1 MPITFVCLCFN
12 YFIES
17 SFKSFPVK
25 ISSFLS
31 VCKECQGSLLN
42 QMWRMRTLMASKI
55 AGVNS
60 QNMKWHFVKW
70 RVQYAL
76 SVPAGVAHLLNMRST
91 AISFDNDTNIP
102 HFYCLKLTA
111 KCSGSRP
118 AWIIQ
123 AEYHPSSG
131 RISGQSLGVGLDDFF
146 TVCSDCNLSA
156 RPHVHC
162 QPPRACHN
170 LYSCTLSHS
179 HKEKHKRQKYFLQHV
194 TEGVAKVLIL
204 HQ

>member
-1 MPITFVCLCFN
+1 MPSISVCLCIDFLIN
-12 YFIES
+12 S
-17 SFKSFPVK
+17 SFKSFSLYSLFV
-25 ISSFLS
+25 
-31 VCKECQGSLLN
+31 KECQGSLLN
-42 QMWRMRTLMASKI
+42 QMWRMRTLMASQKI

-60 QNMKWHFVKW
+60 QNMKGCFVKW

-102 HFYCLKLTA
+102 HFFCLKLTA

-131 RISGQSLGVGLDDFF
+131 RISGQSLGVGLDDYL
-146 TVCSDCNLSA
+146 NYLS
-156 RPHVHC
+156 
-162 QPPRACHN
+162 Q
-170 LYSCTLSHS
+170 
-179 HKEKHKRQKYFLQHV
+179 
-194 TEGVAKVLIL
+194 KVLDQWNLAGCCVIVR
-204 HQ
+204 